1 MKNMGTKE
9 FPRDPD
15 IEGLVK
21 LSNKERLELLNEL
34 GNDPS
39 FPKSLSQQ
47 IEFLVG
53 LSDYERITVLD
64 IIQEY
69 I

>member
-1 MKNMGTKE
+1 MTMNNE

-15 IEGLVK
+15 IESLVR
-21 LSNKERLELLNEL
+21 LSNKKRIELLNEL
-34 GNDPS
+34 SNDPS
-39 FPKSLSQQ
+39 FPKGLSKQ

>member
-1 MKNMGTKE
+1 MNNEQFKK
-9 FPRDPD
+9 DPD
-15 IEGLVK
+15 IESLVR
-21 LSNKERLELLNEL
+21 LNNKEKLDLLNEL

-39 FPKSLSQQ
+39 FPKGLSQQ

-53 LSDYERITVLD
+53 LSDYERIAVLD